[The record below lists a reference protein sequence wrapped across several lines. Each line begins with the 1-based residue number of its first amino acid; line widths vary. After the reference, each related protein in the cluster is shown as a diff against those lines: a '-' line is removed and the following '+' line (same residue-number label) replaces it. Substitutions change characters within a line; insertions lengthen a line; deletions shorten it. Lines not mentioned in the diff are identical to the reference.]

1 MEKNMAMADRV
12 IRAVIAVVIVV
23 LYFTGVLNG
32 TLALILGIV
41 AVVFLLTGIISFCPI
56 YKLLGLSTAGPEAPQ
71 APPPAPQA

>member
-1 MEKNMAMADRV
+1 MKTNMAMADRV
-12 IRAVIAVVIVV
+12 IRAIIAVVIVV

-56 YKLLGLSTAGPEAPQ
+56 YKLFGLSTLPEPPA
-71 APPPAPQA
+71 APPPPKA